1 MTKHFV
7 YHYSLHISVSHN
19 CILLS
24 IIDTSKPFCVS
35 SFNKDHF
42 LVMKSSLFICFIFPF
57 AIAAIS
63 PVRLPDLV
71 DDLARN
77 KGLEPLPEL
86 VWTNE
91 TLLYER
97 YAFYNIVLE
106 KTVSYYLNTN
116 MFILMYLLFTYT
128 IYYYHLKNVFAVSI
142 ILV

>member
-1 MTKHFV
+1 
-7 YHYSLHISVSHN
+7 
-19 CILLS
+19 
-24 IIDTSKPFCVS
+24 
-35 SFNKDHF
+35 
-42 LVMKSSLFICFIFPF
+42 MKSSLFICFIFPF
-57 AIAAIS
+57 AIAAIP
-63 PVRLPDLV
+63 PVKLPDLV

-116 MFILMYLLFTYT
+116 MFIPM
-128 IYYYHLKNVFAVSI
+128 
-142 ILV
+142 

>member
-1 MTKHFV
+1 M
-7 YHYSLHISVSHN
+7 SHK
-19 CILLS
+19 CIVVLS
-24 IIDTSKPFCVS
+24 IINTSKPFCVS

-57 AIAAIS
+57 AIVAIS

-97 YAFYNIVLE
+97 FAFYNIVLE

-116 MFILMYLLFTYT
+116 MFYSYVFT
-128 IYYYHLKNVFAVSI
+128 IYIYVFTTTI
-142 ILV
+142 

>member
-7 YHYSLHISVSHN
+7 YHYSLHISVSHK
-19 CILLS
+19 CIVLS
-24 IIDTSKPFCVS
+24 IINTSKPFCVS
-35 SFNKDHF
+35 NFNKDHF

-116 MFILMYLLFTYT
+116 MFILMYLLFTY
-128 IYYYHLKNVFAVSI
+128 IYYYHLKNVFLVSI